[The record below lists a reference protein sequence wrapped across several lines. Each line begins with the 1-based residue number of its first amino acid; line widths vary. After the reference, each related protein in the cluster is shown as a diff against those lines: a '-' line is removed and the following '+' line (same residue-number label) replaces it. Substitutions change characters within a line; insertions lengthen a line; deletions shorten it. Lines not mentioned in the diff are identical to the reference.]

1 MMSTYSRIWFGIV
14 VVLLKAIDWMFSN
27 DKHTKN
33 NSFVPSAIIFVYESH
48 FEKQDQLTIKN
59 LECSSCLHATERF
72 AISGS

>member
-1 MMSTYSRIWFGIV
+1 MISKYSRIWFGIV

-48 FEKQDQLTIKN
+48 FEKQDQLTI
-59 LECSSCLHATERF
+59 
-72 AISGS
+72 